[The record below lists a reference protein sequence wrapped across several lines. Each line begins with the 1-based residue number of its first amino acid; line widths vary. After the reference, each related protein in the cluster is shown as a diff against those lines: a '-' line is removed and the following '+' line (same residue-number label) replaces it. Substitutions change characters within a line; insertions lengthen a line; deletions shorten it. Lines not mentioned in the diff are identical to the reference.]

1 MRISPQIAG
10 LYIRYR
16 RDASTTHESYL
27 ASLLDGQR
35 YRSVA
40 QPDAIVS
47 VSLGLNY
54 HDYPIPMH
62 HRFVGHHFPHLSQD
76 TRDHVLSLAAASQ
89 EPVAQQPTYEWPE
102 DLFESEDEDPASRL
116 LSARE
121 AAREVVRE
129 ERNSR
134 QDRCC
139 KLCHDAVGR
148 RISSEEN
155 RGGSS
160 GGNGGG
166 RSCGL
171 AGCSCSCSRRARTVV
186 SRYRFRPA

>member
-102 DLFESEDEDPASRL
+102 DLFESEDEDPARL

-134 QDRCC
+134 QDFP
-139 KLCHDAVGR
+139 LLQTLSR
-148 RISSEEN
+148 RRRTEN
-155 RGGSS
+155 WQR
-160 GGNGGG
+160 
-166 RSCGL
+166 REQRRELRRERRRAELRPCGL
-171 AGCSCSCSRRARTVV
+171 
-186 SRYRFRPA
+186 